1 MRLGGG
7 REGEGRVRLGGGRER
22 EGEEEGRE
30 KGREKGRRRREQTGR
45 FKDGHNET
53 RVSVRKF
60 TNLIITSQIY
70 RLGLNSTVQ
79 LPL

>member
-1 MRLGGG
+1 MREKK

-22 EGEEEGRE
+22 EGEEEERE
-30 KGREKGRRRREQTGR
+30 KGREKGRRRREQTGL

-53 RVSVRKF
+53 RKF